1 VTFQHFSSFFDDYC
15 AKLGLLYNSGVLR
28 AGCCGHCD
36 YLVLTDQLGD
46 VRHLS
51 GRFTGQCG
59 VVVVDLVIVNDY
71 ELNGLV
77 LYVVVHFNSSG
88 FVDVK

>member
-1 VTFQHFSSFFDDYC
+1 
-15 AKLGLLYNSGVLR
+15 
-28 AGCCGHCD
+28 
-36 YLVLTDQLGD
+36 VLTDQLGD

-77 LYVVVHFNSSG
+77 LYVVVHFNSGG
-88 FVDVK
+88 FVNVK